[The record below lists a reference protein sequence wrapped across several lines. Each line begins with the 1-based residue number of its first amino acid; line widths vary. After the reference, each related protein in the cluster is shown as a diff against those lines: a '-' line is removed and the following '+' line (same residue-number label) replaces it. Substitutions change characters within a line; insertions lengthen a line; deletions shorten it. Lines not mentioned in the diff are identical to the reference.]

1 MKQQSTNEERTLSF
15 VKRFVTA
22 FTKIVGLFGTKKPNS
37 NEEFVDKILDTQDNS
52 NLTPSELESKRQI
65 MLELC
70 NETDLYHEKF
80 EEALKAAKE
89 EGGLDE
95 WYDKQVE
102 DFVKDTIPDADDADV
117 KDVKEALDASD
128 DRVIQDLSKELE
140 KDSAIISH
148 LTDEIEKQERKST
161 NNENQL

>member
-22 FTKIVGLFGTKKPNS
+22 FTKIVGLFGAKSPKS
-37 NEEFVDKILDTQDNS
+37 NEEFVDMILDTQDNS
-52 NLTPSELESKRQI
+52 NLTPSGLESKRQV

-80 EEALKAAKE
+80 EAALKAAKE
-89 EGGLDE
+89 GELEE

-117 KDVKEALDASD
+117 KEVKEALDASD
-128 DRVIQDLSKELE
+128 DRVIEDLSKELE
-140 KDSAIISH
+140 KDSAIICH

-161 NNENQL
+161 NNENKL